1 MRLFPH
7 IHIGS
12 RALHAG
18 GSFAQGVAYLLVGLL
33 FLTIIAETYFTVLR
47 AISDP

>member
-7 IHIGS
+7 IRIGR
-12 RALHAG
+12 RALHTG
-18 GSFAQGVAYLLVGLL
+18 VSFAQGVAYLLIGLM

>member
-12 RALHAG
+12 RALRTG
-18 GSFAQGVAYLLVGLL
+18 GSFAQGVAYLLVGLM
-33 FLTIIAETYFTVLR
+33 FLTIIAETFFTVFGVR
-47 AISDP
+47 P

>member
-12 RALHAG
+12 
-18 GSFAQGVAYLLVGLL
+18 SFAQGVAYLLIGLM